1 MLRLEQALVQLQELA
16 LGLQLVREP
25 ALQLVRESPRVREPE
40 PVWKLELTAVPEQV
54 WELRVSRQLELQQ
67 HRLPTAAQERLP
79 YLPALPMKAPCW
91 GAPAW

>member
-54 WELRVSRQLELQQ
+54 RELRVSRQQEQQQ
-67 HRLPTAAQERLP
+67 HRLLAAVQELLP
-79 YLPALPMKAPCW
+79 YLPALPKKALC
-91 GAPAW
+91 